1 MALIADGFLMFAALA
16 AALYCYVLSR
26 KIKGLTRLDTGL
38 GGAISAL
45 SLQVDEIQTSV
56 RAATKASGASIQEL
70 VDITSRAEIAAGRLE
85 LLMVSVHERGKPAKQ
100 VDVSEVRK
108 ERKAELDQ
116 KEALKQAQEPLL
128 EAIEAENNAST
139 RADLLNALQKVMT
152 AVK

>member
-1 MALIADGFLMFAALA
+1 MALIADGLMIAAALA

-26 KIKGLTRLDTGL
+26 KIKNLMRLDTGL

-45 SLQVDEIQTSV
+45 SLQVDEIQKSV
-56 RAATKASGASIQEL
+56 RAATKASGASLEEL

-85 LLMVSVHERGKPAKQ
+85 LLMVSVHERGKPAKT
-100 VDVSEVRK
+100 VDVRGARDRVE
-108 ERKAELDQ
+108 KAAASNEILT
-116 KEALKQAQEPLL
+116 EAQEPLL
-128 EAIEAENNAST
+128 SAIESEKNAST

>member
-1 MALIADGFLMFAALA
+1 MAFIADTLLIFGALS
-16 AALYCYVLSR
+16 AALYCFILSR
-26 KIKGLTRLDTGL
+26 KIKGLMRLDSGL

-56 RAATKASGASIQEL
+56 KAATKASGASLQEL

-85 LLMVSVHERGKPAKQ
+85 LLMVSVHERGKAPKSVDIGEARNERGAKTNTNSIL
-100 VDVSEVRK
+100 V
-108 ERKAELDQ
+108 
-116 KEALKQAQEPLL
+116 QAQEPLL
-128 EAIEAENNAST
+128 DAIEVEKNAST

>member
-1 MALIADGFLMFAALA
+1 MALIADGFMIAAALA

-26 KIKGLTRLDTGL
+26 KIKNLMRLDTGL

-45 SLQVDEIQTSV
+45 SLQVDQIQNSV
-56 RAATKASGASIQEL
+56 RAATKASGASLEEL

-85 LLMVSVHERGKPAKQ
+85 LLMVSVHERGKPAKT
-100 VDVSEVRK
+100 VDVRAARNEAKKTSVSK
-108 ERKAELDQ
+108 EILAD
-116 KEALKQAQEPLL
+116 AQEPLL
-128 EAIEAENNAST
+128 SAIESEKNAST